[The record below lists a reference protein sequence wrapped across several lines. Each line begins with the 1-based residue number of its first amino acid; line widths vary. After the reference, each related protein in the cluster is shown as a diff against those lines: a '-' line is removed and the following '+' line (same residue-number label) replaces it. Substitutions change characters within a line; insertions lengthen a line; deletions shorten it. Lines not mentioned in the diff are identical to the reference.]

1 MSYQSIT
8 IVGNVGRDPEMR
20 YTPTGKAVTN
30 FSVAVNE
37 RRGEQDVATWFKV
50 TCWNGLAE
58 TVNQYLTK
66 GRQVLVE
73 GRIAV
78 ESWSGR
84 DGQPQ
89 STLTITANTVRF
101 LGRTTAGENSEDS
114 EAEAEDEEIPI

>member
-37 RRGEQDVATWFKV
+37 RRGEEDVATWFKV

-58 TVNQYLTK
+58 TVNQYLMK
-66 GRQVLVE
+66 GSLVLVE
-73 GRIAV
+73 GRISV
-78 ESWSGR
+78 ESWSDRNGR
-84 DGQPQ
+84 PQ

-101 LGRTTAGENSEDS
+101 LSRATADENTGQV
-114 EAEAEDEEIPI
+114 EANAEDEDLLF

>member
-89 STLTITANTVRF
+89 STMTITANTVRF
-101 LGRTTAGENSEDS
+101 LGRTTAGENNEPT
-114 EAEAEDEEIPI
+114 EAEAEEEEIPI

>member
-37 RRGEQDVATWFKV
+37 RRGEEDVATWFKV

-58 TVNQYLTK
+58 TVNLYLTK

-73 GRIAV
+73 GRISV
-78 ESWSGR
+78 ESWTGR
-84 DGQPQ
+84 DGKPQ

-101 LGRTTAGENSEDS
+101 LGRATANGNAGHT
-114 EAEAEDEEIPI
+114 EADAADEEIPI